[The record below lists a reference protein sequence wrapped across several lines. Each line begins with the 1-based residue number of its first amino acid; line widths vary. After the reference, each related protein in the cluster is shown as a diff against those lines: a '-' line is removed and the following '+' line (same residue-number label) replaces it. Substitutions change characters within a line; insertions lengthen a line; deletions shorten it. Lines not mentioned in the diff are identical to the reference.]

1 MDEKGL
7 AELDSHADNCVLGR
21 DAVILEEYI
30 GKTYKIVGYDKRY
43 SVTKNMVKACL
54 VYEADE
60 GGRYLLVF
68 DQVFVDKRMECSL
81 LCPNQMREH
90 GVKVDDLAKRYG
102 GKHEIIAGNLSI
114 PLVSKGYLSAFKVS
128 RPSEEDIDT
137 LERIEMTGENWDPYS
152 EDHVT
157 LEGVSVVSTKAS
169 SPFDACVLADKWLM
183 SEAVA
188 RNTLAVTTLLAVRHY
203 NEPRY
208 SSYNHRFRYLTRKRI
223 AGRFWTD
230 TFFAEESHSNN
241 ICAQIFV
248 NEYRYVL
255 VIPLRTKSDAPAALR
270 MFLDNVGLPEVIVSD
285 NAKEQR
291 SMEWKRILREFGVK
305 DHPIEAYKY
314 WQNYAENGVKMVKFR
329 AAKIM
334 EQKAVPGPLWDH
346 VLEYCSNLSNRC
358 FHKVP
363 RLDGRTPYE
372 FVHGMTPDISA
383 FVEFGFYDIIFY
395 TIHPKPM
402 FPNPKRKIG
411 RWLGPSKSI
420 HCDLSFKILTRS
432 GNVIVT
438 SAVEPVSETDHRSVG
453 VKNMIKD
460 LDDAITSLFYD
471 KPGNVFIDEG
481 TLSNMIEDDDDD
493 MIIVRT
499 AVGGGLTDVGV
510 VTEESHTA
518 LAASN
523 HEVSASA
530 VSSEQVISVA
540 TVKAMSAC
548 RGWETA
554 KIRIGS
560 KRGVVKKRKS
570 IDSSEGDNNNPL
582 LDQEFYLVD
591 FGDTVEELQG
601 NKIAEAIYRAVDDD
615 GFGENLRLSE
625 ILDHFVS
632 RRHVKERSTQGWSM
646 RVRWTDNTES
656 VVRLKELKET
666 YPVEVA
672 QYAKDN
678 HLVNEEAFNWW
689 VGYTLKKSERIMAK
703 VKARLTRSEKYGITI
718 PRTVKEAITLDQ
730 SSGTHYWADAMEK
743 ELKNIEV
750 AFEVL
755 GKGERAPDDYQ
766 LVRCHFVFDVKFDG
780 TRKARYVAGGHM
792 VDPPS
797 AITYSSVASRD
808 SIRILL
814 VIAALNDLK
823 VNTCDIQN
831 AYINAKPRERVYFIA
846 GPEFKGYQGRV
857 VLVVRALYGL
867 KSSGAAFRSHLSE
880 ALTELGYKSSLGDA
894 DVYLKDMGTH
904 YDYVVCYV
912 DDILCISRDPS
923 IFMQSLQTIFKLK
936 DGYGIPNMFLGMEL
950 IQFGHVSGRR
960 DARCWGLA
968 SKEYVCRALREIQEK
983 TIKFGFRFPTKRC
996 YTPLHFG
1003 YDPSLDL
1010 TDEIEDEKVINWFQ
1024 GMIGI
1029 LRWLVEIGRIDIGYA
1044 VSVLSSYSS
1053 NPRVGHI
1060 QECLRVFK
1068 YLQDHNNQSLVLD
1081 PTTPSEG
1088 LQTLSHQCD
1097 WVDFYPDARENIPH
1111 NAPKPRGRSIVTF
1124 GYVDADWAGSNNRR
1138 SHTGFIIYVQ
1148 SAPVLWYS
1156 KKQSTIETSTYGA
1169 ELCATRICLEAIE
1182 GLRYKLRMFGIPFS
1196 GPTILYGDNQS
1207 VIHSL
1212 TRPESTLKK
1221 KHNAIAFHR
1230 CREAAA
1236 ANIVAYQKVESQ
1248 ENTADIL
1255 TKTLTAATTEY
1266 HSESLSKCDA

>member
-1 MDEKGL
+1 MDEKGF

-30 GKTYKIVGYDKRY
+30 GKTYKIVGYDKRF

-60 GGRYLLVF
+60 GGRYLLIF
-68 DQVFVDKRMECSL
+68 DQVFVDNRMECSL

-90 GVKVDDLAKRYG
+90 GVKVDDLAKRFG

-128 RPSEEDIDT
+128 KPSEEDINT
-137 LERIEMTGENWDPYS
+137 LECIEMRGENWDPYS
-152 EDHVT
+152 EDHAI
-157 LEGVSVVSTKAS
+157 LEGVSVVRANNIQPY
-169 SPFDACVLADKWLM
+169 SPSVLSKRWLLGEKMTQDA
-183 SEAVA
+183 
-188 RNTLAVTTLLAVRHY
+188 LAVTTLLAVRHY

-305 DHPIEAYKY
+305 DHPIEAYEY
-314 WQNYAENGVKMVKFR
+314 WQNYAKNGVKMVKFR

-334 EQKAVPGPLWDH
+334 EQKALPGPLWDH

-358 FHKVP
+358 VHKVP

-402 FPNPKRKIG
+402 FPNPRRKIG

-438 SAVEPVSETDHRSVG
+438 SAVEPVSEADHGSIG

-460 LDDAITSLFYD
+460 LDDASFYD

-481 TLSNMIEDDDDD
+481 TLSTMIEDDDDD
-493 MIIVRT
+493 KIIVRT

-510 VTEESHTA
+510 VTEGSHTA

-523 HEVSASA
+523 QEVSASA
-530 VSSEQVISVA
+530 VSLVRVISVA

-570 IDSSEGDNNNPL
+570 IDSFEGDSSNAL

-591 FGDTVEELQG
+591 FGDSVEELWG
-601 NKIAEAIYRAVDDD
+601 NEIAEAIYRTVDDD
-615 GFGENLRLSE
+615 GFGENFQLSE
-625 ILDHFVS
+625 ILDHYAS
-632 RRHVKERSTQGWSM
+632 KELLKAKHSTQGWSM
-646 RVRWTDNTES
+646 LVQWKDGTES
-656 VVRLKELKET
+656 VVRLKELKEN
-666 YPVEVA
+666 YPVDVA
-672 QYAKDN
+672 QYARDN
-678 HLVNEEAFNWW
+678 GLLDEEAFHWW
-689 VGYTLKKSERIMAK
+689 ANYTLKKSDRIISK

-718 PRTVKEAITLDQ
+718 PRSVKEAMELDQ
-730 SSGTHYWADAMEK
+730 LSGTRYWSEAIEK
-743 ELKNIEV
+743 ELTNVKV
-750 AFEVL
+750 AFKFFEE
-755 GKGERAPDDYQ
+755 GERAPNDHQ
-766 LVRCHFVFDVKFDG
+766 FIRCHFIFDIKFDG
-780 TRKARYVAGGHM
+780 TRKARYVAGGNM

-797 AITYSSVASRD
+797 AITYSSVVSRD

-846 GPEFKGYQGRV
+846 GPEFKEYQGRV

-923 IFMQSLQTIFKLK
+923 FFMQSLQAIFKLK

-950 IQFGHVSGRR
+950 MQFGHVSGRS
-960 DARCWGLA
+960 DVRCWGLA

-983 TIKFGFRFPTKRC
+983 TIEFGFRFPTKRC

-1010 TDEIEDEKVINWFQ
+1010 TDEIEDEKIINWFQ

-1044 VSVLSSYSS
+1044 
-1053 NPRVGHI
+1053 G
-1060 QECLRVFK
+1060 VF
-1068 YLQDHNNQSLVLD
+1068 
-1081 PTTPSEG
+1081 
-1088 LQTLSHQCD
+1088 
-1097 WVDFYPDARENIPH
+1097 
-1111 NAPKPRGRSIVTF
+1111 SIF
-1124 GYVDADWAGSNNRR
+1124 LL
-1138 SHTGFIIYVQ
+1138 F
-1148 SAPVLWYS
+1148 
-1156 KKQSTIETSTYGA
+1156 
-1169 ELCATRICLEAIE
+1169 
-1182 GLRYKLRMFGIPFS
+1182 
-1196 GPTILYGDNQS
+1196 
-1207 VIHSL
+1207 
-1212 TRPESTLKK
+1212 
-1221 KHNAIAFHR
+1221 
-1230 CREAAA
+1230 
-1236 ANIVAYQKVESQ
+1236 
-1248 ENTADIL
+1248 
-1255 TKTLTAATTEY
+1255 
-1266 HSESLSKCDA
+1266 